1 MKIRLFARLSIT
13 YKVILTVVIVLLI
26 CLAASVALL
35 NRFVENQMRLT
46 YTQSVHTLFN
56 AEDGVKGSL
65 ERGQMNNFQK
75 LLHHSKEINGV
86 IEVNLYDRKG
96 AVNLSSNA
104 LDKAEPFPEGLLS
117 RIREE
122 KAQVVQ
128 KHDSRLS
135 HFRPPARCS
144 RLYPVLIRR
153 GKK

>member
-13 YKVILTVVIVLLI
+13 YKIILTVVIVLLI

-56 AEDGVKGSL
+56 AFEDGVKGSL

-75 LLHHSKEINGV
+75 LLHHQKEINGV

-96 AVNLSSNA
+96 AVNLSFNSVGQGRA
-104 LDKAEPFPEGLLS
+104 FPGGIIVPHLGRKGAS
-117 RIREE
+117 CA
-122 KAQVVQ
+122 KT
-128 KHDSRLS
+128 
-135 HFRPPARCS
+135 
-144 RLYPVLIRR
+144 
-153 GKK
+153 

>member
-1 MKIRLFARLSIT
+1 M
-13 YKVILTVVIVLLI
+13 VIVLLI

-56 AEDGVKGSL
+56 AFEDGVKGSL

-75 LLHHSKEINGV
+75 LLHHQKEINGV

-117 RIREE
+117 RI
-122 KAQVVQ
+122 
-128 KHDSRLS
+128 
-135 HFRPPARCS
+135 
-144 RLYPVLIRR
+144 
-153 GKK
+153 